1 MIKYLRKRLLL
12 IIPVLF
18 IISILAFAMI
28 QMAPGDIADLY
39 QSPDATPEQIEMI
52 RENLGLNDSV
62 FVQYWRWL
70 SNLFTGDLGFSF
82 RTRTAVT
89 GLIGDALLPTLQLMF
104 GTLIVAYI
112 VAIPL
117 GIYAA
122 NHKNTWIDHLLT
134 TFSFAGV
141 SMPNFFL
148 GMLLIYFFSVE
159 LDWLP
164 IGGRE
169 NLSGE
174 MTFWQSL
181 SYYVLPTL
189 VLGASYCANMTRYVR
204 STVIGINEQ
213 NFMRT
218 AVAKGLSEE
227 KIVKGHTL
235 PNALVPILT
244 VIGSDI
250 PRLIG
255 GAVVTEQVFRWPGI
269 GSLMMASINSRDYPV
284 IMTITLISAFAVL
297 ACNLLVDVSYAYADP
312 RIRYE

>member
-1 MIKYLRKRLLL
+1 MIKYLSKRLLL
-12 IIPVLF
+12 IVPVLL

-52 RENLGLNDSV
+52 RENLGLNDSIV
-62 FVQYWRWL
+62 VQYWRWL
-70 SNLFTGDLGFSF
+70 TNLFTGDLGFSF

-89 GLIGDALLPTLQLMF
+89 GLIGEALLPTLQLMF

-159 LDWLP
+159 LGWLP
-164 IGGRE
+164 IGGME
-169 NLSGE
+169 NLSGD
-174 MTFWQSL
+174 MTFWQGL
-181 SYYVLPTL
+181 SYYVLPTI

-213 NFMRT
+213 NYMRT
-218 AVAKGLSEE
+218 AVAKGLKEE
-227 KIVKGHTL
+227 EMIKRHTL

-269 GSLMMASINSRDYPV
+269 GSLMMASINARDYPV

-297 ACNLLVDVSYAYADP
+297 ACNLLVDVSYAYVDP

>member
-1 MIKYLRKRLLL
+1 MIKYLSKRLLL
-12 IIPVLF
+12 IVPVLL

-39 QSPDATPEQIEMI
+39 QSPDATPQQIELI
-52 RENLGLNDSV
+52 RENLGLNDSIV
-62 FVQYWRWL
+62 VQYWRWL
-70 SNLFTGDLGFSF
+70 TNLFTGDLGFSF

-89 GLIGDALLPTLQLMF
+89 GLISEALLPTLQLMF

-122 NHKNTWIDHLLT
+122 NHKNTWVDHLLT

-159 LDWLP
+159 LGWLP
-164 IGGRE
+164 IGGIE
-169 NLSGE
+169 NLSGD
-174 MTFWQSL
+174 MTFWQGL

-204 STVIGINEQ
+204 LTVIGINEQ
-213 NFMRT
+213 NYMRT
-218 AVAKGLSEE
+218 AVAKGLKEE
-227 KIVKGHTL
+227 DMIKRHTL

-255 GAVVTEQVFRWPGI
+255 GAVVTERVFRWPGI
-269 GSLMMASINSRDYPV
+269 GSLMMASINARDYPV

-297 ACNLLVDVSYAYADP
+297 ACNLLVDVSYAYVDP

>member
-1 MIKYLRKRLLL
+1 MIKYLSKRLLL
-12 IIPVLF
+12 IVPVLL

-52 RENLGLNDSV
+52 RENLGLNDSIV
-62 FVQYWRWL
+62 VQYWRWL

-89 GLIGDALLPTLQLMF
+89 GLIGEALLPTLQLMF

-159 LDWLP
+159 LGWLP
-164 IGGRE
+164 IGGME
-169 NLSGE
+169 NLSGD
-174 MTFWQSL
+174 MTFWQAL

-204 STVIGINEQ
+204 SIVIGINEQ
-213 NFMRT
+213 NYMRT
-218 AVAKGLSEE
+218 AVAKGLKEE
-227 KIVKGHTL
+227 EMIKRHTL

-269 GSLMMASINSRDYPV
+269 GSLMMASINARDYPV

-297 ACNLLVDVSYAYADP
+297 ACNLLVDVSYAYVDP

>member
-1 MIKYLRKRLLL
+1 MIKYLSKRLLL
-12 IIPVLF
+12 IVPVLL

-52 RENLGLNDSV
+52 RENLGLNDSIV
-62 FVQYWRWL
+62 VQYWRWL

-89 GLIGDALLPTLQLMF
+89 GLIGEALLPTLQLMF

-159 LDWLP
+159 LGWLP
-164 IGGRE
+164 IGGME
-169 NLSGE
+169 NLSGD
-174 MTFWQSL
+174 MTFWQGL
-181 SYYVLPTL
+181 SYYVLPTI

-213 NFMRT
+213 NYMRT
-218 AVAKGLSEE
+218 AVAKGLKEE
-227 KIVKGHTL
+227 EMIKRHTL

-269 GSLMMASINSRDYPV
+269 GSLMMASINARDYPV

-297 ACNLLVDVSYAYADP
+297 ACNLLVDVSYAYVDP

>member
-1 MIKYLRKRLLL
+1 MIKYLSKRLLL
-12 IIPVLF
+12 IVPVLL

-52 RENLGLNDSV
+52 RENLGLNDSIV
-62 FVQYWRWL
+62 VQYWRWL

-89 GLIGDALLPTLQLMF
+89 GLIGEALLPTLQLMF

-122 NHKNTWIDHLLT
+122 NHKNSWIDHLLT

-159 LDWLP
+159 LGWLP
-164 IGGRE
+164 IGGME
-169 NLSGE
+169 NLSGD
-174 MTFWQSL
+174 MTFWQAL

-213 NFMRT
+213 NYMRT
-218 AVAKGLSEE
+218 AVAKGLKEE
-227 KIVKGHTL
+227 EMIKRHTL

-269 GSLMMASINSRDYPV
+269 GSLMMASINARDYPV

-297 ACNLLVDVSYAYADP
+297 ACNLLVDVSYAYVDP

>member
-1 MIKYLRKRLLL
+1 MIKYLSKRLLL
-12 IIPVLF
+12 IVPVLL

-39 QSPDATPEQIEMI
+39 QSPDATPQQIELI
-52 RENLGLNDSV
+52 RENLGLNDSIV
-62 FVQYWRWL
+62 VQYWRWL
-70 SNLFTGDLGFSF
+70 TNLFTGDLGFSF

-89 GLIGDALLPTLQLMF
+89 GLISEALLPTLQLMF

-122 NHKNTWIDHLLT
+122 NHKNTWVDHLLT

-159 LDWLP
+159 LGWLP
-164 IGGRE
+164 IGGIE
-169 NLSGE
+169 NLSGD
-174 MTFWQSL
+174 MTFWQGL

-213 NFMRT
+213 NYMRT
-218 AVAKGLSEE
+218 AVAKGLKEE
-227 KIVKGHTL
+227 DMIKHHTL

-269 GSLMMASINSRDYPV
+269 GSLMMASINARDYPV

-297 ACNLLVDVSYAYADP
+297 ACNLLVDVSYAYVDP

>member
-1 MIKYLRKRLLL
+1 MIKYLSKRLLL
-12 IIPVLF
+12 IVPVLL

-39 QSPDATPEQIEMI
+39 QSPDATPQQIELI
-52 RENLGLNDSV
+52 RENLGLNDSII
-62 FVQYWRWL
+62 VQYWRWL
-70 SNLFTGDLGFSF
+70 TNLFTGDLGFSF

-89 GLIGDALLPTLQLMF
+89 GLISEALLPTLQLMF

-122 NHKNTWIDHLLT
+122 NHKNTWVDHLLT

-159 LDWLP
+159 LGWLP
-164 IGGRE
+164 IGGIE
-169 NLSGE
+169 NLSGD
-174 MTFWQSL
+174 MTFWQGL

-189 VLGASYCANMTRYVR
+189 MLGASYCANMTRYVR

-213 NFMRT
+213 NYMRT
-218 AVAKGLSEE
+218 AVAKGLKEE
-227 KIVKGHTL
+227 DMIKRHTL

-269 GSLMMASINSRDYPV
+269 GSLMMASINARDYPV

-297 ACNLLVDVSYAYADP
+297 ACNLLVDVSYAYVDP

>member
-1 MIKYLRKRLLL
+1 MIKYLSKRLLL
-12 IIPVLF
+12 IVPVLL
-18 IISILAFAMI
+18 IISILAFTMI

-52 RENLGLNDSV
+52 RENLGLNDSIV
-62 FVQYWRWL
+62 VQYWRWL
-70 SNLFTGDLGFSF
+70 TNLFTGDLGFSF

-89 GLIGDALLPTLQLMF
+89 GLISEALLPTLQLMF
-104 GTLIVAYI
+104 GTLIAAYI

-122 NHKNTWIDHLLT
+122 NHKNTWVDHLLT
-134 TFSFAGV
+134 IFSFAGV

-148 GMLLIYFFSVE
+148 GMLLIYLFSVE
-159 LDWLP
+159 LGWLP
-164 IGGRE
+164 IGGME
-169 NLSGE
+169 NLSGD
-174 MTFWQSL
+174 MTFWQGL
-181 SYYVLPTL
+181 SYYVLPIL

-213 NFMRT
+213 NYMRT
-218 AVAKGLSEE
+218 AVAKGLKEE
-227 KIVKGHTL
+227 DMIKRHTL

-269 GSLMMASINSRDYPV
+269 GSLMMASINARDYPV

-297 ACNLLVDVSYAYADP
+297 ACNLLVDVSYAYVDP

>member
-1 MIKYLRKRLLL
+1 MIKYLSKRLLL
-12 IIPVLF
+12 IVPVLL

-52 RENLGLNDSV
+52 RENLGLNDSIV
-62 FVQYWRWL
+62 VQYWRWL

-89 GLIGDALLPTLQLMF
+89 GLIGEALLPTLQLMF

-159 LDWLP
+159 LGWLP
-164 IGGRE
+164 IGGME
-169 NLSGE
+169 NLSGD
-174 MTFWQSL
+174 MTFWQAL
-181 SYYVLPTL
+181 SYYVLPTI

-213 NFMRT
+213 NYMRT
-218 AVAKGLSEE
+218 AVAKGLKEE
-227 KIVKGHTL
+227 EMIKRHTL

-269 GSLMMASINSRDYPV
+269 GSLMMASINARDYPV

-297 ACNLLVDVSYAYADP
+297 ACNLLVDVSYAYVDP

>member
-1 MIKYLRKRLLL
+1 MIKYLSKRLLL
-12 IIPVLF
+12 ILPVLL

-52 RENLGLNDSV
+52 RENLGLNDSIV
-62 FVQYWRWL
+62 VQYWRWL

-89 GLIGDALLPTLQLMF
+89 GLIGEALLPTLQLMF
-104 GTLIVAYI
+104 GTLIVAYV

-159 LDWLP
+159 LGWLP
-164 IGGRE
+164 IGGME
-169 NLSGE
+169 NLSGD
-174 MTFWQSL
+174 MTFWQAL

-213 NFMRT
+213 NYMRT
-218 AVAKGLSEE
+218 AVAKGLKEE
-227 KIVKGHTL
+227 EMIKRHTL

-269 GSLMMASINSRDYPV
+269 GSLMMASINARDYPV

-297 ACNLLVDVSYAYADP
+297 ACNLLVDVSYAYVDP

>member
-18 IISILAFAMI
+18 IISILAFAML

-52 RENLGLNDSV
+52 RENLGLNDSIV
-62 FVQYWRWL
+62 VQYWRWL

-89 GLIGDALLPTLQLMF
+89 GLIGEALTPTLQLMF

-122 NHKNTWIDHLLT
+122 NHKNTWIDHMLT

-159 LDWLP
+159 LGWLP

-169 NLSGE
+169 NLSGD
-174 MTFWQSL
+174 MTFWQGL
-181 SYYVLPTL
+181 SYYILPTL

-204 STVIGINEQ
+204 STVIEISEQ
-213 NFMRT
+213 NYMRT
-218 AVAKGLSEE
+218 AVAKGLSEGNM
-227 KIVKGHTL
+227 VKRHIL
-235 PNALVPILT
+235 PNTLVPILT

-269 GSLMMASINSRDYPV
+269 GSLMMASINARDYPV

-297 ACNLLVDVSYAYADP
+297 ACNLLVDISYAYVDP

>member
-1 MIKYLRKRLLL
+1 MIKYLSKRLLL
-12 IIPVLF
+12 IVPVLL

-52 RENLGLNDSV
+52 RENLGLNDSIV
-62 FVQYWRWL
+62 VQYWRWL

-89 GLIGDALLPTLQLMF
+89 GLIGEALLPTLQLMF

-159 LDWLP
+159 LGWLP
-164 IGGRE
+164 IGGME
-169 NLSGE
+169 NLSGD
-174 MTFWQSL
+174 MTFWQGL

-213 NFMRT
+213 NYMRT
-218 AVAKGLSEE
+218 AVAKGLKEE
-227 KIVKGHTL
+227 EMIKRHTL

-269 GSLMMASINSRDYPV
+269 GSLMMASINARDYPV

-297 ACNLLVDVSYAYADP
+297 ACNLLVDVSYAYVDP

>member
-18 IISILAFAMI
+18 IISILAFAML

-52 RENLGLNDSV
+52 RETIGLNDSIV
-62 FVQYWRWL
+62 VQYWRWL

-89 GLIGDALLPTLQLMF
+89 GLIGEALTPTLQLMF

-122 NHKNTWIDHLLT
+122 NHKNTWIDHMFT

-159 LDWLP
+159 LGWLP

-169 NLSGE
+169 NLSGD
-174 MTFWQSL
+174 MTFWQGL
-181 SYYVLPTL
+181 SYYVLPTI

-213 NFMRT
+213 NYMRT
-218 AVAKGLSEE
+218 AVAKGLSEGNM
-227 KIVKGHTL
+227 VKRHIL
-235 PNALVPILT
+235 PNTLVPILT

-269 GSLMMASINSRDYPV
+269 GSLMMASINARDYPV

-297 ACNLLVDVSYAYADP
+297 ACNLLVDISYAYVDP

>member
-1 MIKYLRKRLLL
+1 MIKYLSRRLLL
-12 IIPVLF
+12 IVPVLL

-39 QSPDATPEQIEMI
+39 QSPDATPQQIELI
-52 RENLGLNDSV
+52 RENLGLNDSIV
-62 FVQYWRWL
+62 VQYWRWL
-70 SNLFTGDLGFSF
+70 TNLFTGDLGFSF

-89 GLIGDALLPTLQLMF
+89 GLISEALLPTLQLMF

-122 NHKNTWIDHLLT
+122 NHKNTWVDHLLT

-159 LDWLP
+159 LGWLP
-164 IGGRE
+164 IGGIE
-169 NLSGE
+169 NLSAD
-174 MTFWQSL
+174 MTFWQGL

-213 NFMRT
+213 NYMRT
-218 AVAKGLSEE
+218 AVAKGLKEE
-227 KIVKGHTL
+227 DRIKRHTL

-269 GSLMMASINSRDYPV
+269 GSLMMASINARDYPV
-284 IMTITLISAFAVL
+284 IMTITLLSAFAVL
-297 ACNLLVDVSYAYADP
+297 ACNLLVDVSYAYVDP

>member
-1 MIKYLRKRLLL
+1 MIKYLSKRLLL
-12 IIPVLF
+12 IVPVLL

-39 QSPDATPEQIEMI
+39 QSPDATPPQIELI
-52 RENLGLNDSV
+52 RENLGLNDSIV
-62 FVQYWRWL
+62 VQYWRWL
-70 SNLFTGDLGFSF
+70 TNLFTGDLGFSF

-89 GLIGDALLPTLQLMF
+89 GLISEALLPTLQLMF

-122 NHKNTWIDHLLT
+122 NHKNTWVDHLLT

-159 LDWLP
+159 LGWLP
-164 IGGRE
+164 IGGIE
-169 NLSGE
+169 NLSGD
-174 MTFWQSL
+174 MTFWQGL

-213 NFMRT
+213 NYMRT
-218 AVAKGLSEE
+218 AVAKGLKEE
-227 KIVKGHTL
+227 DMIKRHTL

-269 GSLMMASINSRDYPV
+269 GSLMMASINARDYPV

-297 ACNLLVDVSYAYADP
+297 ACNLLVDVSYAYVDP

>member
-1 MIKYLRKRLLL
+1 MIKYLSKRLLL
-12 IIPVLF
+12 IVPVLL

-39 QSPDATPEQIEMI
+39 QSPDATPQQIELI
-52 RENLGLNDSV
+52 RENLGLNDSIV
-62 FVQYWRWL
+62 VQYWRWL
-70 SNLFTGDLGFSF
+70 TNLFTGDLGFSF

-89 GLIGDALLPTLQLMF
+89 GLISEALLPTLQLMF

-122 NHKNTWIDHLLT
+122 NHKNTWVDHLLT

-159 LDWLP
+159 LGWLP
-164 IGGRE
+164 IGGIE
-169 NLSGE
+169 NLSGD
-174 MTFWQSL
+174 MTFWQGL

-204 STVIGINEQ
+204 STVISINEQ
-213 NFMRT
+213 NYMRT
-218 AVAKGLSEE
+218 AVAKGLKEE
-227 KIVKGHTL
+227 DMIKRHTL

-269 GSLMMASINSRDYPV
+269 GSLMMASINARDYPV

-297 ACNLLVDVSYAYADP
+297 ACNLLVDVSYAYVDP

>member
-1 MIKYLRKRLLL
+1 MIKYLSKRLLL
-12 IIPVLF
+12 IVPVLL

-52 RENLGLNDSV
+52 RENLGLNDSIV
-62 FVQYWRWL
+62 VQYWRWL

-89 GLIGDALLPTLQLMF
+89 GLIGEALLPTLQLMF

-159 LDWLP
+159 LGWLP
-164 IGGRE
+164 IGGME
-169 NLSGE
+169 NLSRD
-174 MTFWQSL
+174 MTFWQAL

-213 NFMRT
+213 NYMRT
-218 AVAKGLSEE
+218 AVAKGLKEE
-227 KIVKGHTL
+227 EMIKRHTL

-269 GSLMMASINSRDYPV
+269 GSLMMASINARDYPV
-284 IMTITLISAFAVL
+284 IMTITLISAFTVL
-297 ACNLLVDVSYAYADP
+297 ACNLLVDVSYAYVDP

>member
-18 IISILAFAMI
+18 IISILAFAML

-52 RENLGLNDSV
+52 RENLGLNDSIV
-62 FVQYWRWL
+62 VQYWRWL

-89 GLIGDALLPTLQLMF
+89 GLIGEALTPTLQLMF

-122 NHKNTWIDHLLT
+122 NHKNTWIDHMLT

-159 LDWLP
+159 LGWLP

-169 NLSGE
+169 NLSGD
-174 MTFWQSL
+174 MTFWQGL
-181 SYYVLPTL
+181 SYYVLPTI

-213 NFMRT
+213 NYMRT

-227 KIVKGHTL
+227 NMVKRHTL

-297 ACNLLVDVSYAYADP
+297 ACNLLVDVSYAYVDP

>member
-1 MIKYLRKRLLL
+1 
-12 IIPVLF
+12 
-18 IISILAFAMI
+18 
-28 QMAPGDIADLY
+28 
-39 QSPDATPEQIEMI
+39 MI
-52 RENLGLNDSV
+52 RENLGLNDSIV
-62 FVQYWRWL
+62 VQYWRWL

-89 GLIGDALLPTLQLMF
+89 GLIGEALTPTLQLMF

-122 NHKNTWIDHLLT
+122 NHKNTWIDHMLT

-159 LDWLP
+159 LGWLP

-169 NLSGE
+169 NLSGD
-174 MTFWQSL
+174 MTFWQGL
-181 SYYVLPTL
+181 SYYVLPTI

-213 NFMRT
+213 NYMRT
-218 AVAKGLSEE
+218 AVAKGLSEGNM
-227 KIVKGHTL
+227 VKRHIL
-235 PNALVPILT
+235 PNTLVPILT

-269 GSLMMASINSRDYPV
+269 GSLMMASINARDYPV

-297 ACNLLVDVSYAYADP
+297 ACNLLVDISYAYVDP

>member
-1 MIKYLRKRLLL
+1 MIKYLSKRLLL
-12 IIPVLF
+12 IVPVLL

-52 RENLGLNDSV
+52 RENLGLNDSIV
-62 FVQYWRWL
+62 VQYWRWL
-70 SNLFTGDLGFSF
+70 TNLFTGDLGFSF

-89 GLIGDALLPTLQLMF
+89 GLIGEALLPTLQLMF

-122 NHKNTWIDHLLT
+122 NHKNTWVDHLLT

-159 LDWLP
+159 LGWLP

-169 NLSGE
+169 NLSGD
-174 MTFWQSL
+174 MTFWQGL
-181 SYYVLPTL
+181 SYYVLPTI

-213 NFMRT
+213 NYMRT
-218 AVAKGLSEE
+218 AVAKGLKEE
-227 KIVKGHTL
+227 DMIKRHTL

-269 GSLMMASINSRDYPV
+269 GSLMMASINARDYPV

-297 ACNLLVDVSYAYADP
+297 ACNLLVDVSYAYVDP

>member
-52 RENLGLNDSV
+52 RENLGLNDSIV
-62 FVQYWRWL
+62 VQYWRWL

-89 GLIGDALLPTLQLMF
+89 GLIGEALTPTLQLMF

-122 NHKNTWIDHLLT
+122 NHKNTWIDHMLT

-159 LDWLP
+159 LGWLP

-169 NLSGE
+169 NLSGD
-174 MTFWQSL
+174 MTFWQGL
-181 SYYVLPTL
+181 SYYILPTI

-213 NFMRT
+213 NYMRT

-227 KIVKGHTL
+227 NMIKRHTL

-297 ACNLLVDVSYAYADP
+297 ACNLLVDVSYAYVDP

>member
-12 IIPVLF
+12 IIPVLL

-52 RENLGLNDSV
+52 RENLGLNDSIV
-62 FVQYWRWL
+62 VQYWRWL

-89 GLIGDALLPTLQLMF
+89 GLIGEALLPTLQLMF

-159 LDWLP
+159 LGWLP
-164 IGGRE
+164 IGGME
-169 NLSGE
+169 NLSGD
-174 MTFWQSL
+174 MTFWQGL

-213 NFMRT
+213 NYMRT
-218 AVAKGLSEE
+218 AVAKGLKEE
-227 KIVKGHTL
+227 DMIKRHTL

-269 GSLMMASINSRDYPV
+269 GSLMMASINARDYPV

-297 ACNLLVDVSYAYADP
+297 ACNLLVDVSYAYVDP

>member
-1 MIKYLRKRLLL
+1 MIKYLSKRLLL
-12 IIPVLF
+12 IVPVLL

-39 QSPDATPEQIEMI
+39 QSPDATPQQIELI
-52 RENLGLNDSV
+52 RENLGLNDSIV
-62 FVQYWRWL
+62 VQYWRWL
-70 SNLFTGDLGFSF
+70 TNLFTGDLGFSF

-89 GLIGDALLPTLQLMF
+89 GLISEALLPTLQLMF

-122 NHKNTWIDHLLT
+122 NHKNTWVDHLLT

-159 LDWLP
+159 LGWLP
-164 IGGRE
+164 IGGIE
-169 NLSGE
+169 NLSGD
-174 MTFWQSL
+174 MTFWQGL

-213 NFMRT
+213 NYMRT
-218 AVAKGLSEE
+218 AVAKGLKEE
-227 KIVKGHTL
+227 DMIKRHTL

-269 GSLMMASINSRDYPV
+269 GSLMMASINARDYPV

-297 ACNLLVDVSYAYADP
+297 ACNLLVDVSYAYVDP

>member
-18 IISILAFAMI
+18 IISILAFAML

-52 RENLGLNDSV
+52 RENLGLNDSIV
-62 FVQYWRWL
+62 VQYWRWL

-89 GLIGDALLPTLQLMF
+89 GLIGEALTPTLQLMF

-122 NHKNTWIDHLLT
+122 NHKNTWIDHMLT

-159 LDWLP
+159 LGWLP

-169 NLSGE
+169 NLSGD
-174 MTFWQSL
+174 MTFWQGL

-204 STVIGINEQ
+204 STVIEISEQ
-213 NFMRT
+213 NYMRT
-218 AVAKGLSEE
+218 AVAKGLSEGNM
-227 KIVKGHTL
+227 VKRHIL
-235 PNALVPILT
+235 PNTLVPILT

-269 GSLMMASINSRDYPV
+269 GSLMMASINARDYPV

-297 ACNLLVDVSYAYADP
+297 ACNLLVDISYAYVDP

>member
-1 MIKYLRKRLLL
+1 MIKYLSKRLLL
-12 IIPVLF
+12 IVPVLL

-52 RENLGLNDSV
+52 RENLGLNDSIV
-62 FVQYWRWL
+62 VQYWRWL

-89 GLIGDALLPTLQLMF
+89 GLIGEALLPTLQLMF

-159 LDWLP
+159 LGWLP
-164 IGGRE
+164 IGGME
-169 NLSGE
+169 NLSGD
-174 MTFWQSL
+174 MTFWQAL

-213 NFMRT
+213 NYMRT
-218 AVAKGLSEE
+218 AVAKGLKEE
-227 KIVKGHTL
+227 DMIKRHTL

-269 GSLMMASINSRDYPV
+269 GSLMMASINARDYPV

-297 ACNLLVDVSYAYADP
+297 ACNLLVDVSYAYVDP

>member
-1 MIKYLRKRLLL
+1 MIKYLSKRLLL
-12 IIPVLF
+12 IVPVLL

-52 RENLGLNDSV
+52 RENLGLNDSIV
-62 FVQYWRWL
+62 VQYWRWL
-70 SNLFTGDLGFSF
+70 TNLFTGDLGFSF

-89 GLIGDALLPTLQLMF
+89 GLIGEALLPTLQLMF

-159 LDWLP
+159 LGWLP
-164 IGGRE
+164 IGGME
-169 NLSGE
+169 NLSGD
-174 MTFWQSL
+174 MTFWQAL

-213 NFMRT
+213 NYMRT
-218 AVAKGLSEE
+218 AVAKGLKEE
-227 KIVKGHTL
+227 EMIKRHTL

-269 GSLMMASINSRDYPV
+269 GSLMMASINARDYPV

-297 ACNLLVDVSYAYADP
+297 ACNLLVDVSYAYVDP